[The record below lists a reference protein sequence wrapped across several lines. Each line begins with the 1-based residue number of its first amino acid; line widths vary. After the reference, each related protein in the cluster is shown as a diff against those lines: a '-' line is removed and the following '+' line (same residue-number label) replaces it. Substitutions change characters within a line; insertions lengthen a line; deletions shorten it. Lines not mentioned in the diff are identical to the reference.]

1 MTTQI
6 HNLSEQIEQTVSD
19 FMGSLPEDDR
29 QKTMGSFQ
37 KLHAS
42 TTADGAVSAG
52 DTAPDFVLPN
62 AQNDSIHLYTMLNN
76 GPVVLSF
83 YRGGWC
89 PFCNL
94 EIRALQSILPDIK
107 SMGASLVAVSPEI
120 PDNSLNT
127 KEKNNLEFEVLSDIG
142 NATTRDYGLLFTVYE
157 EMRPLYL
164 KWGLDIPASNGD
176 ETWQLPVPA
185 TYIIGTNKNVAA
197 AHVDKDYTKRMEP
210 QQILAELEK
219 LRSY

>member
-1 MTTQI
+1 
-6 HNLSEQIEQTVSD
+6 
-19 FMGSLPEDDR
+19 
-29 QKTMGSFQ
+29 
-37 KLHAS
+37 
-42 TTADGAVSAG
+42 
-52 DTAPDFVLPN
+52 
-62 AQNDSIHLYTMLNN
+62 
-76 GPVVLSF
+76 
-83 YRGGWC
+83 
-89 PFCNL
+89 
-94 EIRALQSILPDIK
+94 
-107 SMGASLVAVSPEI
+107 MGASLVAVSPEI

-185 TYIIGTNKNVAA
+185 TYIIDTNTNVVA

-219 LRSY
+219 LCSY

>member
-1 MTTQI
+1 MATQI
-6 HNLSEQIEQTVSD
+6 HNLSEQIEQTVSE
-19 FMGSLPEDDR
+19 FMGSLTEDDR
-29 QKTMGSFQ
+29 QRTLDSFQ

-42 TTADGAVSAG
+42 TTANRAVQAG

-62 AQNDSIHLYTMLNN
+62 ASNDSIRLYTLLDN

-94 EIRALQSILPDIK
+94 EIRALQSILHDIK
-107 SMGASLVAVSPEI
+107 SMGSSLVAISPET
-120 PDNSLNT
+120 PDKALNT

-142 NATTRDYGLLFTVYE
+142 NTTTRDYGLLFTVYE

-164 KWGLDIPASNGD
+164 KWGLDLPAYNGD

-185 TYIIGTNKNVAA
+185 TYIIDTNKIVTAA
-197 AHVDKDYTKRMEP
+197 YVDKDYTKRMEP
-210 QQILAELEK
+210 QQILDALK
-219 LRSY
+219 NIRS

>member
-6 HNLSEQIEQTVSD
+6 QNLSEQIEQTVSD

-29 QKTMGSFQ
+29 QKTMDSFQ

-42 TTADGAVSAG
+42 ATADGAVSAG

-185 TYIIGTNKNVAA
+185 TYIIDTNKNVVA

-219 LRSY
+219 LCSY

>member
-1 MTTQI
+1 MAAPVD
-6 HNLSEQIEQTVSD
+6 NLSEQINQTVSD
-19 FMGSLPEDDR
+19 FMESLTEDDR
-29 QKTMGSFQ
+29 QTTMNSFQ

-42 TTADGAVSAG
+42 TTASRAIQTG

-62 AQNDSIHLYTMLNN
+62 ASGDSIRLYTLLDN

-94 EIRALQSILPDIK
+94 EIRALQSVLRDIK
-107 SMGASLVAVSPEI
+107 SMGASLVAISPET
-120 PDNSLNT
+120 PDKTLNT
-127 KEKNNLEFEVLSDIG
+127 KEKNSLEFEVLSDTG
-142 NATTRDYGLLFTVYE
+142 NTTTRDYGLLFTVYE

-164 KWGLDIPASNGD
+164 KWGLDLPAYNGD

-185 TYIIGTNKNVAA
+185 TYIIDTNKIVTSAY
-197 AHVDKDYTKRMEP
+197 VDKDYTKRMEP
-210 QQILAELEK
+210 QHILDALK
-219 LRSY
+219 NISR